1 MTSEHVRNDVRN
13 GVQVCKDI
21 EDGQTRLSVLQ
32 NYTRDKYTW
41 EGRKYSELTEEERNT
56 FNCYEVRVEVI
67 KKTRQMS
74 EETFNSE
81 IHKIFERLNSG
92 RPLSGNDKYHLYRS
106 SSPVIMFALE
116 LKDSPEFRDY
126 FKKYIGKIGE
136 GKSRSLLSDTVGC
149 VLALTRTDTS
159 RADCINTSYERN
171 CRYIHND
178 ISEESRK
185 NAIGFFR
192 FYFALLDDALTSVTT
207 PKKCYGK
214 LSGVL
219 GLLVYGWIQDMEHGE
234 DEYDTWKSFIT
245 SSLVRGYSDTLF
257 NTLRPGDRRNLT
269 PSSLKIR
276 WELVLESYVQY
287 QGPREVQPRR
297 IILEFDDSD
306 DSDDSDDNEIDDN
319 VKGDTRYK
327 KYLPKTNGGSGVRT
341 EMNRKDY
348 PALLPHRL
356 KLRATTKAGKN
367 LDLIFSKKSQ
377 TFWGLFDGTEY
388 KILQEANRVYC
399 GVEYANKRL
408 GNAWEDFKA
417 LNLDTGKKRS
427 IRTLADYNWFENLS
441 EEEKRNY
448 ITPETPENFPDED
461 EDEEEEVEVEL
472 EDDSDDTGDSSSSD
486 TE

>member
-1 MTSEHVRNDVRN
+1 MSVTRVSTTMKLWDIIDPDIFDNTAVRGSVEDNKEFRIPIHNRFPQWKSSKSEDLVDSIMKNYPIHSIMTSQHVSEGIVY
-13 GVQVCKDI
+13 KDI

-32 NYTRDKYTW
+32 NYTRGDYTW
-41 EGRKYSELTEEERNT
+41 NGLKYAELTETERNR
-56 FNCYEVRVEVI
+56 FNCYEVRVEIIV
-67 KKTRQMS
+67 KPRGMS
-74 EETFNSE
+74 EETFNTE
-81 IHKIFERLNSG
+81 IHRIFERLNSG

-116 LKDSPEFRDY
+116 LKDSIEFRDY

-185 NAIGFFR
+185 NAIKFFR

-219 GLLVYGWIQDMEHGE
+219 GLLLYSWIQDKEHSE

-245 SSLVRGYSDTLF
+245 LSLARGYSDTLF
-257 NTLRPGDRRNLT
+257 STLRPGDRRNLT

-276 WELVLESYVQY
+276 WELVLKSYYVQY
-287 QGPREVQPRR
+287 QVPQEVQPRR
-297 IILEFDDSD
+297 IRL
-306 DSDDSDDNEIDDN
+306 EIDD
-319 VKGDTRYK
+319 
-327 KYLPKTNGGSGVRT
+327 S
-341 EMNRKDY
+341 
-348 PALLPHRL
+348 
-356 KLRATTKAGKN
+356 
-367 LDLIFSKKSQ
+367 
-377 TFWGLFDGTEY
+377 
-388 KILQEANRVYC
+388 
-399 GVEYANKRL
+399 
-408 GNAWEDFKA
+408 
-417 LNLDTGKKRS
+417 
-427 IRTLADYNWFENLS
+427 
-441 EEEKRNY
+441 
-448 ITPETPENFPDED
+448 
-461 EDEEEEVEVEL
+461 
-472 EDDSDDTGDSSSSD
+472 GDSSDSGESSD